1 MLNRVSDVRIFGKGP
16 ESYVWRVGYGY
27 AAAIREGAEEIPV
40 IFLGLFSNTSGVAA
54 SNMGMQLLSTK
65 SGALLF

>member
-27 AAAIREGAEEIPV
+27 AAAIREGAGENPV
-40 IFLGLFSNTSGVAA
+40 IF
-54 SNMGMQLLSTK
+54 
-65 SGALLF
+65 

>member
-40 IFLGLFSNTSGVAA
+40 IFLDLFPTHQVWPHRIWECSC
-54 SNMGMQLLSTK
+54 
-65 SGALLF
+65 

>member
-1 MLNRVSDVRIFGKGP
+1 MSGFLGKEP

-40 IFLGLFSNTSGVAA
+40 IFFRSFSNTSGVAIDIYKC
-54 SNMGMQLLSTK
+54 SW
-65 SGALLF
+65 